1 MNADGRISNERDKKE
16 GEEIKK
22 MEKKKRETEDTKM
35 MNMLI
40 KKMQEMQTE
49 YDVAEHI
56 VVDLGNAIT
65 KVGFSG
71 EDLPVLEI
79 PSIYGV
85 DLEKKNELNFE
96 TK

>member
-1 MNADGRISNERDKKE
+1 MNDGRVGTEREKKE

-22 MEKKKRETEDTKM
+22 VEKRKKETEDTKM

-49 YDVAEHI
+49 YDLAEHI
-56 VVDLGNAIT
+56 VIDLGNAIT

-71 EDLPVLEI
+71 EDLPILEI

-85 DLEKKNELNFE
+85 DIEKKNELNFE